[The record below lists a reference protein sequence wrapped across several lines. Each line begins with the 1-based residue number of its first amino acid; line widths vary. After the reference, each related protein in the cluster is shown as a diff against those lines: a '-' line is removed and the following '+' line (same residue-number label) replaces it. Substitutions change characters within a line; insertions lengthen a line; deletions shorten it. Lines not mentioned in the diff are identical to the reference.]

1 MHAKIE
7 KVISN
12 HIDPYTHKTWGEMKV
27 FNTVEQVEGD
37 MKLEITL
44 GYPAAQDDTLMNA
57 LAEQLLAFPD
67 VKHLDLKISSRIVPH
82 AIRPGLKLLPQV
94 KNVIAIAS
102 GKGGVG
108 KSTTALNI
116 AAALMSE
123 GAKVGI
129 LDADI
134 YGPNQPHMLGKHERI
149 QPENGQRIPPVVA
162 HGLQS
167 MSMGYLIAPE
177 TPMVWR
183 GPMVSSALQQLA
195 HDTDWQ
201 DLDYLVVDLPPGTG
215 DIQLTLSQKIPV
227 TAAVIVSTPQDIALL
242 DARKGL
248 EMFKKVDIPVLG
260 IIENMSHHIC
270 RQCGHQ
276 EAIFGELG
284 AKQLAEICDVP
295 LLGQLPLSQQIR
307 EQADAGVP
315 IVLADPDSQIARTY
329 HHIAR
334 QITALLSLRPKHY
347 GSKFPDIVI
356 EDKQ

>member
-1 MHAKIE
+1 MQ
-7 KVISN
+7 
-12 HIDPYTHKTWGEMKV
+12 V
-27 FNTVEQVEGD
+27 F
-37 MKLEITL
+37 
-44 GYPAAQDDTLMNA
+44 
-57 LAEQLLAFPD
+57 
-67 VKHLDLKISSRIVPH
+67 SH
-82 AIRPGLKLLPQV
+82 AIRPGLKLLPNV
-94 KNVIAIAS
+94 KNVIAVAS

-116 AAALMSE
+116 AAALVSQ
-123 GAKVGI
+123 GVKVGM

-134 YGPNQPHMLGKHERI
+134 YGPNQPHMLGQHELI
-149 QPENGQRIPPVVA
+149 QPENGRRIAPVMA
-162 HGLQS
+162 HGIQS

-201 DLDYLVVDLPPGTG
+201 DLDYLIIDLPPGTG

-227 TAAVIVSTPQDIALL
+227 TAAVIVTTPQDIALL

-260 IIENMSHHIC
+260 IIENMSHHVC
-270 RQCGHQ
+270 GQCGHE

-284 AKQLAEICDVP
+284 AQRLAETCDVP
-295 LLGQLPLSQQIR
+295 LLGQLPLSRQIR

-315 IVLADPDSQIARTY
+315 IVLADPDSQIAETY
-329 HHIAR
+329 KHIAS

-347 GSKFPDIVI
+347 GSKFPDIVV
-356 EDKQ
+356 EK

>member
-1 MHAKIE
+1 MKINVE
-7 KVISN
+7 EIVAN
-12 HIDPYTHKTWGEMKV
+12 YTDPYTHKTWGEMKV
-27 FNTVEQVEGD
+27 ASVLAQVGTEL
-37 MKLEITL
+37 KLDITL
-44 GYPAAQDDTLMNA
+44 GYPLPKYSV
-57 LAEQLLAFPD
+57 LLEPLREQLLAFPGIE
-67 VKHLDLKISSRIVPH
+67 HLDLNLSSRIVSH
-82 AIRPGLKLLPQV
+82 MIRPGLKLLPNV

-116 AAALMSE
+116 AVALLSQ
-123 GAKVGI
+123 GARVGI

-134 YGPNQPHMLGKHERI
+134 YGPNQPHMLGKLEHI
-149 QPENGQRIPPVVA
+149 QPENGKAIPPVIA

-167 MSMGYLIAPE
+167 MSMGYLIPPE
-177 TPMVWR
+177 TPMIWR

-201 DLDYLVVDLPPGTG
+201 DLGYLIIDLPPGTG

-248 EMFKKVDIPVLG
+248 EMFKKVDVPVLG

-270 RQCGHQ
+270 VQCGHE

-284 AKQLAEICDVP
+284 AAQLAEVCEVP
-295 LLGQLPLSQQIR
+295 LLGQLPLSKRIR
-307 EQADAGVP
+307 EQADAGIP
-315 IVLADPDSQIARTY
+315 IVLADPESQVAKAYHYIATK
-329 HHIAR
+329 IA
-334 QITALLSLRPKHY
+334 ALLSLRPRQY
-347 GSKFPDIVI
+347 GAKFPNII
-356 EDKQ
+356 TENK